1 VVIVRARRA
10 NSTKYFAGLNR
21 IEIPSGLKLVFGTE
35 KAPLSARAVA
45 GFMKYA
51 ASSAFFMKLRRE
63 SAESGDCSGAK
74 GEFNQVSA
82 GRNRIEIPSGLK
94 VVFGTKKVPLS
105 ALAVAGFMKYAG
117 PKGEFN

>member
-1 VVIVRARRA
+1 
-10 NSTKYFAGLNR
+10 
-21 IEIPSGLKLVFGTE
+21 
-35 KAPLSARAVA
+35 
-45 GFMKYA
+45 MKYA

-105 ALAVAGFMKYAG
+105 ALAVAGCMKYAG
-117 PKGEFN
+117 